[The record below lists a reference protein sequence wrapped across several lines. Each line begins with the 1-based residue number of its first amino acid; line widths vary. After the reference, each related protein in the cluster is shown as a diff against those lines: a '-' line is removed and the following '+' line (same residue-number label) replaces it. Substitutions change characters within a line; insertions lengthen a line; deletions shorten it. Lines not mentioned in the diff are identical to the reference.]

1 MPHFVLVA
9 TDIAWPLA
17 VSTTVHTGLPP
28 PVVPTVEAPAP
39 MFWPPGFAFGQNKLT
54 RTVLHRKKPIAQ
66 IGHDI
71 GTAIAH
77 VGVPPNPFNV
87 LQTALSSRRVNF
99 ATSKVWMNAR
109 NVAAGMLTAWPP
121 TPMTSCADP
130 MGLPTTCAPFARL
143 NSVVFGMTPTDRAL
157 GWGTIVADA
166 VADLA
171 CAAVG
176 KAVSSREGPIAGWLA
191 GEATKA
197 GLRGAAGVVRVHT
210 IEGRV
215 IAGVSS
221 TWFGPYFSD
230 SVEVVRSIDG
240 ESRVTVERRIGRSST
255 AVEIDPR
262 RRRATTTRTETRDGD
277 GSIELVEIKDGKR
290 TTTTIGTNPFD
301 DYGEPL
307 GPPRTEAV

>member
-1 MPHFVLVA
+1 
-9 TDIAWPLA
+9 
-17 VSTTVHTGLPP
+17 
-28 PVVPTVEAPAP
+28 
-39 MFWPPGFAFGQNKLT
+39 
-54 RTVLHRKKPIAQ
+54 
-66 IGHDI
+66 
-71 GTAIAH
+71 
-77 VGVPPNPFNV
+77 
-87 LQTALSSRRVNF
+87 
-99 ATSKVWMNAR
+99 
-109 NVAAGMLTAWPP
+109 
-121 TPMTSCADP
+121 